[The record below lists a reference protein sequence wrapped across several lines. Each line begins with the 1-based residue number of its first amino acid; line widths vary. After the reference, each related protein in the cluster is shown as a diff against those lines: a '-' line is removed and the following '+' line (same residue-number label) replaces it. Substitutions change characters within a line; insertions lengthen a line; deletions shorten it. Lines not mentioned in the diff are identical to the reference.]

1 MVNQRF
7 HIIFLAGCCGN
18 PKPLSHI
25 TDESRCLPGSF
36 SSVFVSSAFFW
47 ISSGIAKYLSIVLLE
62 AEVQSHKGTWNWSER
77 LEFLNGQGWEDTDL
91 PVRMWARALHDTVS
105 LLICWFWLSLSY
117 MRTLSFSLSL
127 SHCCP
132 LSLSLSRSSS
142 STGLS
147 SSCRWSWLSWNCRA
161 TFPVVLATSCSITC
175 LMTALLQDLW
185 GSENLCHLDAYLYK
199 HAGVNDWCILW
210 YKHIFM
216 IRVRSSP
223 SAKMSRQYKVGRN
236 PSVGKVNCV
245 WMGALSGVR
254 NVLGAVTHFAR
265 ALCHSVVLQAFYN
278 VWIFYTI
285 SDDIRG

>member
-7 HIIFLAGCCGN
+7 HIIFLTGCCGN

-36 SSVFVSSAFFW
+36 SSVFVSSAFLFESPVELPSTSALCCLKQRYSHTREPETDPNALNFW
-47 ISSGIAKYLSIVLLE
+47 MGR
-62 AEVQSHKGTWNWSER
+62 AEGTLTCLWGCELGRYMILCLCLFADFDSR
-77 LEFLNGQGWEDTDL
+77 SLT
-91 PVRMWARALHDTVS
+91 RA
-105 LLICWFWLSLSY
+105 LSLSP
-117 MRTLSFSLSL
+117 SLSL
-127 SHCCP
+127 AVAC
-132 LSLSLSRSSS
+132 SLSLSSS

>member
-1 MVNQRF
+1 MLRESQTSVPHHRWV
-7 HIIFLAGCCGN
+7 
-18 PKPLSHI
+18 PLP
-25 TDESRCLPGSF
+25 PGLLLICVCVFSLSF
-36 SSVFVSSAFFW
+36 WVSG
-47 ISSGIAKYLSIVLLE
+47 GIAKYLSIVLLE

-77 LEFLNGQGWEDTDL
+77 FEFLNGQGWGDTDL
-91 PVRMWARALHDTVS
+91 PVRMWARALHDTVP

-117 MRTLSFSLSL
+117 TRTLSFSLSL
-127 SHCCP
+127 SRCCL
-132 LSLSLSRSSS
+132 LSLSLSLSSS

-210 YKHIFM
+210 YKDIFM